1 MSMETDQRKSEVL
14 CDLQRN
20 GLKILQSP
28 EHFCFGIDAVLLS
41 AFAAEHIQP
50 GSRVLDLGTGTG
62 IIPILLSAR
71 TKAAQLTGLEI
82 QAECAEMARRSVQLN
97 DLGDRVEIVTGDLKD
112 VPSLYAKGSFDAVT
126 CNPPYMPVGAGLK
139 NPAGPLAVARHE
151 VLCSF
156 EDIAAAAAHVLK
168 PGGHLCL
175 VHRPFRL
182 PELFETLKDHRL
194 EPKEMQLVS
203 PYADREPNLVLLD
216 CVHQGRPGLRVD
228 RPLIV
233 YDAPGRYTQ
242 MTMEIYYGAKQPDRP
257 CTREGKEDS

>member
-1 MSMETDQRKSEVL
+1 
-14 CDLQRN
+14 
-20 GLKILQSP
+20 
-28 EHFCFGIDAVLLS
+28 
-41 AFAAEHIQP
+41 
-50 GSRVLDLGTGTG
+50 
-62 IIPILLSAR
+62 
-71 TKAAQLTGLEI
+71 
-82 QAECAEMARRSVQLN
+82 
-97 DLGDRVEIVTGDLKD
+97 
-112 VPSLYAKGSFDAVT
+112 
-126 CNPPYMPVGAGLK
+126 MPAGAGLK
-139 NPAGPLAVARHE
+139 NPAGPLAIARHE

-156 EDIAAAAAHVLK
+156 GDIAAAAAHVLK

-242 MTMEIYYGAKQPDRP
+242 MTMEIYYGAQQPDRP
-257 CTREGKEDS
+257 CTPEGKEDS

>member
-1 MSMETDQRKSEVL
+1 MEVQLKETERID
-14 CDLQRN
+14 DLQLK
-20 GLKILQSP
+20 GLKLIQDTNG
-28 EHFCFGIDAVLLS
+28 FCFGIDAVLLS
-41 AFAAEHIQP
+41 AYAAEHIQP

-97 DLGDRVEIVTGDLKD
+97 DLGNRVEIVTGDLKD

-126 CNPPYMPVGAGLK
+126 CNPPYMPAGAGLK
-139 NPAGPLAVARHE
+139 NPAGPLAIARHE

-156 EDIAAAAAHVLK
+156 GDIAAAAAHVLK

-194 EPKEMQLVS
+194 EPKEMQLVV
-203 PYADREPNLVLLD
+203 PRDGKAANIVLIHGVKGAGPELRMLPQIA
-216 CVHQGRPGLRVD
+216 VHTAEGGYTEEILR
-228 RPLIV
+228 
-233 YDAPGRYTQ
+233 
-242 MTMEIYYGAKQPDRP
+242 YYERGV
-257 CTREGKEDS
+257 

>member
-1 MSMETDQRKSEVL
+1 METDQRKSEVL

-41 AFAAEHIQP
+41 AYAAEHIQP

-126 CNPPYMPVGAGLK
+126 CNPPYMPAGAGLK
-139 NPAGPLAVARHE
+139 NPAGPLAIARHE

-156 EDIAAAAAHVLK
+156 GDIAAAAAHVLK

-194 EPKEMQLVS
+194 EPKEMQLVV
-203 PYADREPNLVLLD
+203 PRDGKAANIVLIHGVKGAGPELHMLPQIAVHTADGGYTEEI
-216 CVHQGRPGLRVD
+216 LR
-228 RPLIV
+228 
-233 YDAPGRYTQ
+233 
-242 MTMEIYYGAKQPDRP
+242 YYERGV
-257 CTREGKEDS
+257 